1 MNAAPTSKPSAHP
14 AVAVALCQFADAEQ
28 LARMIDQ
35 ARCVSF
41 DFFDTLFARPFLE
54 PEFVFD
60 LLGRREGVDDFR
72 QKRVSAQT
80 EAFRRM
86 AVQGRKEIRLED
98 IYACFDAPADERA
111 RLADT
116 ETALELALL
125 APKPEVV
132 ALFQALRTA
141 GVRLAICSDMYFSRA
156 FFEEV
161 LREHGMTAVEM
172 LLVSADEDA
181 TKRDAGELFQVLIQ
195 MSGLPA
201 HEILHIGDHALGDV
215 QRAQEHGLMAFHY
228 AVNPSV
234 SREPAERAFTLH
246 GLWERCKADCPQS
259 DLRNRH
265 GELFARLGF
274 LYGGPANLGFL
285 QWLGKQTKNDSIDH
299 LLFLSRDGFVMERL
313 AAQDIVSDLPEHS
326 YFHGSRIA
334 FYLAAMT
341 EKNFSSYIPFLLSGS
356 DGLSPHELLERI
368 GVIPPDEPVM
378 SDLGLGP
385 DVAITQGMHP
395 RVARFLYAWRGEIL
409 KTCAEN
415 RRALRLQLAKLGIQ
429 TGDKIGLVDVGWSGS
444 TQEAFE
450 AATQPWIDLS
460 VTGYYLCL
468 SDTEER
474 KTRAQN
480 QRMHA
485 MVSSDTHGADFVSSI
500 YAGRSIIEMF
510 FSAPHPTIIGW
521 QPDQHSG
528 QVKSVMDEGRGG
540 STDALSAISAEINA
554 AAEHFVNCYQT
565 LSARIGT
572 TLTPE
577 ELVAPLLHLTV
588 HDAAQCRQF
597 AAHVVNFDTWSSSKN
612 YSRDLTAYA

>member
-1 MNAAPTSKPSAHP
+1 MNAAPISKPSAHP
-14 AVAVALCQFADAEQ
+14 AVAAALCHFADAEQ

-54 PEFVFD
+54 PEFAFD
-60 LLGRREGVDDFR
+60 LLGRREGVDNFR

-141 GVRLAICSDMYFSRA
+141 GVRLAICSDMYFPRA
-156 FFEEV
+156 FFQEA
-161 LREHGMTAVEM
+161 LRQHGMEAVEM

-181 TKRDAGELFQVLIQ
+181 TKRDAGELFQILAQ

-201 HEILHIGDHALGDV
+201 HEILHIGDHALADV

-228 AVNPSV
+228 AARLDA

-259 DLRNRH
+259 DPGKRH

-285 QWLGKQTKNDSIDH
+285 QWLGEQTKNDSIDH

-313 AAQDIVSDLPEHS
+313 AAQDVVPGLPKHS
-326 YFHGSRIA
+326 YFHGSRVA

-341 EKNFSSYIPFLLSGS
+341 EKNFSAYIPFLLSGN
-356 DGLSPHELLERI
+356 DGLAPRELLERI
-368 GVIPPDEPVM
+368 GVTPPAESVM
-378 SDLGLGP
+378 RDLGLGF
-385 DVAITQGMHP
+385 DVVITQDMNP
-395 RVARFLYAWRGEIL
+395 QLASFLYAWRGEIL
-409 KTCAEN
+409 KVCAEN

-450 AATQPWIDLS
+450 AATRPWMDLS

-468 SDTEER
+468 ADTEER

-480 QRMHA
+480 QRMRA
-485 MVSSDTHGADFVSSI
+485 MVSSATHGADFASRI
-500 YAGRSIIEMF
+500 YASRSIIELF

-521 QPDQHSG
+521 RPDQHSG
-528 QVKSVMDEGRGG
+528 QVESVMDEGRGD

-554 AAEHFVNCYQT
+554 AAEHFVSCYQA

-572 TLTPE
+572 SLTPE
-577 ELVAPLLHLTV
+577 ELVAPLLHLAV

-597 AAHVVNFDTWSSSKN
+597 APHVVNFDTWSSSAN
-612 YSRDLTAYA
+612 HRMDLMTYQ